1 MPSADKFKKTISNIE
16 NEDVKNRILQDF
28 NDISDLSKK
37 VLKGSYLIKR

>member
-1 MPSADKFKKTISNIE
+1 MSSADKHKKTISNIE
-16 NEDVKNRILQDF
+16 NEDVKNRIPQDF